1 MKRVWILAVA
11 AGWLLGMAGCSKK
24 EEGTATPSMKEKIEA
39 KVGAAAPVV
48 ELARAWAN
56 MHEAKSWRQRM
67 TMEGGKGETLLEVS
81 CPDKEH
87 MTSSMGRQS
96 FESVHIGNDSW
107 ARIGGTWTKM
117 PATHAG
123 MGIGMCPGAQSAS
136 GGASGGGMGSSGG
149 SGGSSGKGV
158 SDVFDQ
164 LKKASITVGSLQTVE
179 GNTCQEYIVT
189 LAADPAAG
197 RDKDMTTNV
206 CVGVSDHM
214 PYRMLMDRMTMT
226 WWDWNKQID
235 IHPPM

>member
-1 MKRVWILAVA
+1 MKRVWILAIA
-11 AGWLLGMAGCSKK
+11 AGLLLAVSGCSKK
-24 EEGTATPSMKEKIEA
+24 EEGSASPSMKERIEA

-67 TMEGGKGETLLEVS
+67 TMTGEKGESLLEVS

-87 MTSSMGRQS
+87 MTTSMGRQS
-96 FESVHIGNDSW
+96 FESIHIGENSW
-107 ARIGGTWTKM
+107 ARIGGNWTKM

-123 MGIGMCPGAQSAS
+123 LGMGMCPGAKTAGGSAP
-136 GGASGGGMGSSGG
+136 GGGMS
-149 SGGSSGKGV
+149 SGGSSGSSSSKGV
-158 SDVFDQ
+158 SDIFDQ

-179 GNTCQEYIVT
+179 GATCQEYIVT

-197 RDKDMTTNV
+197 RAKDMTTNI
-206 CVGVSDHM
+206 CIGVDDHL
-214 PYRMLMDRMTMT
+214 PRRMTMDNATIT

-235 IHPPM
+235 INPPM